1 MEKTQKIYVIIETDV
16 YSSDF
21 QYINRLVGVY
31 DDLTKA
37 QEQAKKIF
45 ENNLLSIVRDEGD
58 YEIVRE
64 DKYFDIYAIDDA
76 DNDTYNIRILEYD
89 VCISKDTSIND
100 LKFIL
105 CTTIGNTEIIGVFN
119 PNDNETIQTTF
130 LEKKNILQEDYKH
143 LDIMCDDDNN
153 FEMFNEGYFYEEF
166 VILSITQVE
175 NL

>member
-16 YSSDF
+16 YREGF

-45 ENNLLSIVRDEGD
+45 ENNLVSIERDEED

-119 PNDNETIQTTF
+119 PNDNETIKTTF
-130 LEKKNILQEDYKH
+130 LENKNRLQENYRN
-143 LDIMCDDDNN
+143 LDIKCDDDNY